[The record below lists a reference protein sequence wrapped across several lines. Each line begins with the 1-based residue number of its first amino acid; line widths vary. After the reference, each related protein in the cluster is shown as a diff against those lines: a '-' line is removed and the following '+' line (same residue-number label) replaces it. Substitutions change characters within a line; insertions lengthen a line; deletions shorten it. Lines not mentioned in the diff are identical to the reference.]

1 MRPVPMRF
9 MGYTWHHNP
18 KELSVICDKTVVKFG
33 VPYFK
38 EMVQSFRSKL
48 CTIKGVGELYG
59 DDCLEQ
65 YKKLNE
71 IFEKGEEGVLCLP
84 SLSPM
89 YACFKSLEMLADD
102 KPGVLTY
109 EFSFTQTKSR
119 EALTK
124 VNKTVVADG
133 TKTLWDI
140 AYENSVPI
148 ENLVQLNPHIMF
160 INDIK
165 KGEVVRL
172 C

>member
-38 EMVQSFRSKL
+38 EMVQSFQSKL

-71 IFEKGEEGVLCLP
+71 I
-84 SLSPM
+84 
-89 YACFKSLEMLADD
+89 
-102 KPGVLTY
+102 Y
-109 EFSFTQTKSR
+109 E
-119 EALTK
+119 
-124 VNKTVVADG
+124 
-133 TKTLWDI
+133 
-140 AYENSVPI
+140 
-148 ENLVQLNPHIMF
+148 
-160 INDIK
+160 
-165 KGEVVRL
+165 
-172 C
+172 